1 MGVNGITESRAVLEE
16 VMELLLKWEKHS
28 NTLHILADQIMGLE
42 RCEKQK
48 IAVPP
53 DTYTAVRSTIQH
65 KIVEELENLSV
76 FLNELEVQ
84 RDTMA
89 SHIDSMEAKCHTILE
104 AEQDQSLRP
113 STEFPLLQTMYS
125 IYNHVHVIVSMKKI
139 PLHNARVD
147 DFQSLQ
153 ELQQMNLT
161 TESIKTELEKV
172 LHGLVLA

>member
-16 VMELLLKWEKHS
+16 VTELLLKWEKHS